1 MRGNS
6 RASKGGGQT
15 VAPGWLSGS
24 GERKGKLGR
33 HDAHVKWY
41 RGKVI
46 IQSMTTAP
54 PYRPA
59 WFVPGRH
66 LRTLWGKFIR
76 RRPRVP
82 ATVERWITPDDD
94 VLVIHRLKGSPS
106 RPLLVLLHGLE
117 GSPNSHY
124 ARGLLAHAYQ
134 RGWSAAALVFRTCGG
149 EMNQTRRFYHSG
161 ETTDLDFAIRRLTS
175 EAPDAPIVLAG
186 FSLGGNVLLKWLGE
200 HGSDVPPAVRAAAAV
215 SVPYDLARGSRYI
228 NRGFARVYERHFLR
242 SLVRKATKKRQRF
255 PDIVPEVD
263 LTRLRSMWDFDD
275 AVTAP
280 VHGFR
285 DATDYYQRSSSL
297 RWLDRI
303 RVPTLLVSA
312 FDDPFL
318 PPEVLDEVR
327 AVARSNDALHCE
339 FPEQGGHV
347 GFIAGRLPWRP
358 LYWAEWRVME
368 FLSSHLAPAAETTRP

>member
-1 MRGNS
+1 
-6 RASKGGGQT
+6 
-15 VAPGWLSGS
+15 
-24 GERKGKLGR
+24 
-33 HDAHVKWY
+33 
-41 RGKVI
+41 
-46 IQSMTTAP
+46 MTRVP

-66 LRTLWGKFIR
+66 LRTLWGKFVR

-82 ATVERWITPDDD
+82 ASVERWTTPDDD
-94 VLVIHRLKGSPS
+94 VLVIHRLKGPPG

-117 GSPNSHY
+117 GSPDSHY
-124 ARGLLAHAYQ
+124 ARGLLARAHA

-149 EMNQTRRFYHSG
+149 EMNRTRRFYHSG
-161 ETTDLDFAIRRLTS
+161 ETTDLDFVIRRLTS
-175 EAPDAPIVLAG
+175 ETPEAPIVLTG

-200 HGSDVPPAVRAAAAV
+200 RGAEVPATIRAAAAV

-242 SLVRKATKKRQRF
+242 SLVRKAIEKRRRF
-255 PDIVPEVD
+255 PDIAPRID
-263 LTRLRSMWDFDD
+263 LATLRTMWDFDD

-297 RWLDRI
+297 GWLDRI
-303 RVPTLLVSA
+303 RVPTLLISA
-312 FDDPFL
+312 ADDPFL
-318 PPEVLDEVR
+318 PRDVLDEVR
-327 AVARSNDALHCE
+327 AVARSNSALQCE
-339 FPEQGGHV
+339 FPEHGGHV
-347 GFIAGRLPWRP
+347 GFIAGSLPWRP

-368 FLSSHLAPAAETTRP
+368 FLASRLPPADQTTPV

>member
-1 MRGNS
+1 MEAGRIYHS
-6 RASKGGGQT
+6 R
-15 VAPGWLSGS
+15 
-24 GERKGKLGR
+24 
-33 HDAHVKWY
+33 
-41 RGKVI
+41 
-46 IQSMTTAP
+46 MTRVP

-66 LRTLWGKFIR
+66 LRTLWGKFVR

-82 ATVERWITPDDD
+82 ASVERWTTPDDD
-94 VLVIHRLKGSPS
+94 VLVIHRLKGPPG

-117 GSPNSHY
+117 GSPDSHY
-124 ARGLLAHAYQ
+124 ARGLLARAHA

-149 EMNQTRRFYHSG
+149 EMNRTRRFYHSG
-161 ETTDLDFAIRRLTS
+161 ETTDLDFVIRRLTS
-175 EAPDAPIVLAG
+175 ETPEAPIVLTG

-200 HGSDVPPAVRAAAAV
+200 RGAEVPATIRAAAAV

-242 SLVRKATKKRQRF
+242 SLVRKAIEKRQRF
-255 PDIVPEVD
+255 PDIAPRID
-263 LTRLRSMWDFDD
+263 LAMLRTMWDFDD

-297 RWLDRI
+297 GWLDRI
-303 RVPTLLVSA
+303 RVPTLLISA
-312 FDDPFL
+312 ADDPFL
-318 PPEVLDEVR
+318 PRDVLDEVR
-327 AVARSNDALHCE
+327 AVARSNSALQCE
-339 FPEQGGHV
+339 FPEHGGHV
-347 GFIAGRLPWRP
+347 GFIAGSLPWRP

-368 FLSSHLAPAAETTRP
+368 FLASRLPPADQTTPV